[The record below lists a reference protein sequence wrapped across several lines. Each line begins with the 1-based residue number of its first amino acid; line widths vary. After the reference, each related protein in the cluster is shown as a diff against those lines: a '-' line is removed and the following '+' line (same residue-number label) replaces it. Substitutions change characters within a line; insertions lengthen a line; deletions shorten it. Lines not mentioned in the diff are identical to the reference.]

1 VLLELTLLGLLHEA
15 DLHGYE
21 LRKRAAEAL
30 GQDDLSD
37 GSVYPALKR
46 LEAAGALRV
55 LGAAPRKQ
63 VGVLTGSLDGELAA
77 MRANLAG
84 RVGRGRARRVYSLTP
99 IGRTL
104 FNDLLSADAGA
115 HDDDRLFQARL
126 TFARYL
132 PVDKRLALFTARR
145 VTLAERL
152 ARLRSQFRDG
162 IDRFDT
168 YAHAL
173 SEHVIDGTERD
184 LSWLD
189 TLIERERARR
199 TDDLDNEAGR
209 NSTSPVATRTR
220 VAAPT
225 AKEFLR

>member
-1 VLLELTLLGLLHEA
+1 VLLELTLLGLLHEE

-30 GQDDLSD
+30 GQGDLSD

-46 LEAAGALRV
+46 LEAAGAIRV

-63 VGVLTGSLDGELAA
+63 VGVHTGSLDGELAA
-77 MRANLAG
+77 MRAGLVG

-99 IGRTL
+99 VGRAL
-104 FNDLLSADAGA
+104 FGELLSADSGA

-132 PVDKRLALFTARR
+132 PIDERLALFNARR
-145 VTLAERL
+145 VTLADRL
-152 ARLRSQFRDG
+152 ARLRNQFRDG
-162 IDRFDT
+162 LSRLDV
-168 YAHAL
+168 YAHEL
-173 SEHVIDGTERD
+173 GEHVIDGTERD
-184 LSWLD
+184 ISWLD
-189 TLIERERARR
+189 SLIERERARR
-199 TDDLDNEAGR
+199 TDDPAEVVGR
-209 NSTSPVATRTR
+209 SSNSPVATRTR